1 MKLKARLTQIATLI
15 ASEADRN
22 PEFAAQ
28 LESLLGDIR
37 KAPAK
42 KPVRKSMNKEAPTGG
57 GPTGHRGRRP
67 PAVLDPVALAR
78 ESEAALRAGLAELD
92 HDRLL
97 DVVAEYGMDPGKL
110 VMKWKDDGRILERIV
125 ELSMARATKGDAFR
139 AD

>member
-1 MKLKARLTQIATLI
+1 MKLKTRLTRLAILI

-28 LESLLGDIR
+28 IEELLGDMKKVPTKNAVR
-37 KAPAK
+37 KAKDK
-42 KPVRKSMNKEAPTGG
+42 KTSAGSGVTS
-57 GPTGHRGRRP
+57 HRGRRT

-78 ESEAALRAGLAELD
+78 ESEASLRAGLAELD

-110 VMKWKDDGRILERIV
+110 VMKWKDDERIVERIV
-125 ELSMARATKGDAFR
+125 ELAIARATKGDAFR